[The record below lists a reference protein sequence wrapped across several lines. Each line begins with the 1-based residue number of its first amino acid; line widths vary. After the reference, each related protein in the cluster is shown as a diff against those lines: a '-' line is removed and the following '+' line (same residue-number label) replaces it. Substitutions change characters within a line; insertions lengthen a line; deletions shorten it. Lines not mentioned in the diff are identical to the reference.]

1 MFSRLHPPAREGP
14 HLQGLSA
21 RGRRCVPPTHALTW
35 GRRSPGPLDVITAP
49 REASTTCLL
58 QVRLLV
64 WQGLQVNSICLW
76 CQRGCDQGG
85 LLLEFR
91 GQSPMWRLRARRT
104 AGLVLQLV
112 NKSAVED
119 FLVAV
124 ALKNPPVK
132 AGDVR
137 DMSSVPGSGRSPGGE
152 NDNPLQYSCLE
163 NPMDRAWRAAVHGV
177 TKSRT

>member
-1 MFSRLHPPAREGP
+1 
-14 HLQGLSA
+14 
-21 RGRRCVPPTHALTW
+21 
-35 GRRSPGPLDVITAP
+35 
-49 REASTTCLL
+49 
-58 QVRLLV
+58 
-64 WQGLQVNSICLW
+64 
-76 CQRGCDQGG
+76 
-85 LLLEFR
+85 
-91 GQSPMWRLRARRT
+91 MWRLRARRT

-137 DMSSVPGSGRSPGGE
+137 DMSTVPGSGRSPGGE